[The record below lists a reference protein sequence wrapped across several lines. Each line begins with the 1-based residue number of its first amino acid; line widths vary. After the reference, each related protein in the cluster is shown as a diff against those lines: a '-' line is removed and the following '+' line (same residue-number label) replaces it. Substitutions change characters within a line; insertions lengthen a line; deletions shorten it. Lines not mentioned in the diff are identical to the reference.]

1 MYVLSVHGMEEFI
14 NWGYLIYDLFISEP
28 FLFPIMWVWEVDW
41 HYHMAM
47 GLHMNG
53 HPQTVNTDMWVMIIT
68 CDIKHGFK
76 QVYKLSEAV
85 L

>member
-1 MYVLSVHGMEEFI
+1 MSLRGR
-14 NWGYLIYDLFISEP
+14 LTL
-28 FLFPIMWVWEVDW
+28 L
-41 HYHMAM
+41 HY
-47 GLHMNG
+47 
-53 HPQTVNTDMWVMIIT
+53 PQTVNTDMWVMIIT